1 MWQFNNG
8 ESLSEKPRCY
18 QMFVDLRTTFL
29 QFGWE
34 NRGTNQETTAS
45 DRSSFSLFFSTIS
58 KMCNDLSHQHWDLE
72 TINLRNDDL
81 IKNEGLCDI

>member
-1 MWQFNNG
+1 
-8 ESLSEKPRCY
+8 
-18 QMFVDLRTTFL
+18 MFVDLRTTFL